1 MQGNFLSLNSDDST
15 ISRNS
20 GLSWGMLQ
28 MSTFIGNT
36 FAYFMFAGDEYIS
49 THTRYILSESWTYS
63 PLELS
68 LKDHVNEDTMLKTRG
83 V

>member
-1 MQGNFLSLNSDDST
+1 MFTLNMQGNFLSLNSDDST

-49 THTRYILSESWTYS
+49 THTRYILSGSWT
-63 PLELS
+63 
-68 LKDHVNEDTMLKTRG
+68 R
-83 V
+83 